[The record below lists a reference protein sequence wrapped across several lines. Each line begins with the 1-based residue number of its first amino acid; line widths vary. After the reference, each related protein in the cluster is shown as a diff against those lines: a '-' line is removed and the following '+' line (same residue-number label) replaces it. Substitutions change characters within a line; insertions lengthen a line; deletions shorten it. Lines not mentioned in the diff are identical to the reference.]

1 MQRAFSLIELLI
13 AMALG
18 MIIIYTAVA
27 GFRLASS
34 SISVANRLS
43 VENRIIRAGIADARD
58 KVDFW
63 TDVDAPAGDAAD
75 SAWNGQAL
83 RVWTD
88 NHPLGRIGG
97 KNDLGPYGWG
107 ENWWQYSFHAT
118 SNSNNEYEPS
128 RTKGAPFAAFSAST
142 GASALWPRVSS
153 PSPELQRG
161 WSATY
166 AWPAHDSR
174 TWWYGDYGSVEWEI
188 WRHTSGNP
196 AAINAPPGQNYNWHE
211 MGRYGLFANRKAQPT
226 LGHDMNTFYGT
237 GDSGPFGRVDASH
250 SWRDN
255 QMWSLRYSVGP
266 YGMYDYMPA
275 NAISSMYGAF
285 NFTSPNTITEVDER
299 TVVQIASYS
308 SDHFP
313 SMAKTQNGV
322 AIALYPY
329 SPYSFVDWG
338 DGVGALWTDYNNSAD
353 TKNRIIGQQFAV
365 TSDGPGNSFLIYR
378 LSSLSKPIIPLKPD
392 TWPNCDVRIFRR
404 LKTGHYINSCEI
416 TWTSPLTGE
425 KDSIS
430 FMGFGSS
437 LRGARQQRALTP
449 KAGSG
454 GWAAWYK
461 LGHPSNDLTLDDYKP

>member
-27 GFRLASS
+27 GFRLTSS

-43 VENRIIRAGIADARD
+43 LENRIIRAGIADALD

-63 TDVDAPAGDAAD
+63 TDVDAPAGDTAD
-75 SAWNGQAL
+75 SAFNGQAL

-88 NHPLGRIGG
+88 QHPLYRTGGDASGGIG
-97 KNDLGPYGWG
+97 D
-107 ENWWQYSFHAT
+107 WWQYSFHT
-118 SNSNNEYEPS
+118 GNVKDEYEPS

-142 GASALWPRVSS
+142 ATSALWPRVSS
-153 PSPELQRG
+153 TSSELQRG
-161 WSATY
+161 WNATY
-166 AWPAHDSR
+166 AWPAHDPR
-174 TWWYGDYGSVEWEI
+174 TWWYGDYGSVAREVWFMAGST
-188 WRHTSGNP
+188 TS
-196 AAINAPPGQNYNWHE
+196 ATVASPPNQNYNWQE

-226 LGHDMNTFYGT
+226 LGHDLKTFYGN
-237 GDSGPFGRVDASH
+237 GNSGPFGLVDASH
-250 SWRDN
+250 SWRDS
-255 QMWSLRYSVGP
+255 QLWYLRYSLGP
-266 YGMYDYMPA
+266 YGLYDYVPA
-275 NAISSMYGAF
+275 NAISSVCGGF
-285 NFTSPNTITEVDER
+285 DFTFPDIITEVDER
-299 TVVQIASYS
+299 NIIQFSSYTA
-308 SDHFP
+308 DNHP
-313 SMAKTQNGV
+313 SMAKTLAGM
-322 AIALYPY
+322 AIAFFPY

-338 DGVGALWTDYNNSAD
+338 DGVGGLWTNYDNSAG
-353 TKNRIIGQQFAV
+353 TIHSIIGQQFAA
-365 TSDGPGNSFLIYR
+365 SDDEELNAFLIYR
-378 LSSLSKPIIPLKPD
+378 KSSLAKPIIPLKPD
-392 TWPNCDVRIFRR
+392 TWPDCEVRIYRR
-404 LKTGHYINSCEI
+404 LKTGHHINSCEI

>member
-43 VENRIIRAGIADARD
+43 VENRIIRAGITDALD

-75 SAWNGQAL
+75 SAFNGQAL

-88 NHPLGRIGG
+88 NHPLFRIGG
-97 KNDLGPYGWG
+97 DASGGIG
-107 ENWWQYSFHAT
+107 DWWQYSFHT
-118 SNSNNEYEPS
+118 GTTNDEFEPS

-142 GASALWPRVSS
+142 AVSALWPRMGSS
-153 PSPELQRG
+153 DPKHQRG

-174 TWWYGDYGSVEWEI
+174 TWWYGDYGSVERESWY
-188 WRHTSGNP
+188 TTDSS
-196 AAINAPPGQNYNWHE
+196 APGTPPNKNYNWQE
-211 MGRYGLFANRKAQPT
+211 MGRYGVFANRKENPR
-226 LGHDMNTFYGT
+226 LGHDTKTIYGNS
-237 GDSGPFGRVDASH
+237 DSGPFGVVQASH
-250 SWRDN
+250 SWRDS
-255 QMWSLRYSVGP
+255 QLWYLRYSLGP
-266 YGMYDYMPA
+266 YGLYDYLPA
-275 NAISSMYGAF
+275 NAISSIRGGF
-285 NFTSPNTITEVDER
+285 DFQHPNTITEVDER
-299 TVVQIASYS
+299 NVIQFSSYTA
-308 SDHFP
+308 DHHP
-313 SMAKTQNGV
+313 SMAKTLAGM
-322 AIALYPY
+322 AIALYPF

-338 DGVGALWTDYNNSAD
+338 DGVGGLWYNYNSSVD
-353 TKNRIIGQQFAV
+353 TKNRIIGQQFAATSV
-365 TSDGPGNSFLIYR
+365 TGINSFLIYR
-378 LSSLSKPIIPLKPD
+378 KSSLAKPIIPLKPD
-392 TWPNCDVRIFRR
+392 TWPNCDVRVYRR
-404 LKTGHYINSCEI
+404 LKTGHHINSCEI

-430 FMGFGSS
+430 FMGFGST

-449 KAGSG
+449 SAGSG

-461 LGHPSNDLTLDDYKP
+461 LNDPSNDLTLDDYKP